1 MDLTTPALLFPAIS
15 LLLLAYTNRFL
26 MLAQIIRQLHASTD
40 RRAQVVRRQVSGLK
54 HRITLIKYMQ
64 GFAVVSFL
72 LCSLSMFALFVDEQ
86 LPGKLMFGAST
97 LLLTIS
103 LLLSLAEVVIS
114 TDALSVVVA
123 DIENDAPRRA
133 DGD

>member
-1 MDLTTPALLFPAIS
+1 
-15 LLLLAYTNRFL
+15 
-26 MLAQIIRQLHASTD
+26 
-40 RRAQVVRRQVSGLK
+40 
-54 HRITLIKYMQ
+54 MQ

-103 LLLSLAEVVIS
+103 LLLSLAEVLIS
-114 TDALSVVVA
+114 TNALSVVVA
-123 DIENDAPRRA
+123 DIEHDAPHA
-133 DGD
+133 DGRD